1 MLPPPEGGASPAPTR
16 LARVVLEMRAGNK
29 KGRHPTGSA
38 PTNRILWNTLYFPF
52 FGPLASSFFPF
63 FFMAMLL
70 PPRPHAPQSIA
81 HLGHDGRC
89 PTMPSRYVCER
100 RARLSRKF
108 RVTA

>member
-52 FGPLASSFFPF
+52 FGPMRRSQSHISVMTGAVPPCHLAMYASAARDCQENS
-63 FFMAMLL
+63 ALQRKISCYWAI
-70 PPRPHAPQSIA
+70 PP
-81 HLGHDGRC
+81 
-89 PTMPSRYVCER
+89 
-100 RARLSRKF
+100 
-108 RVTA
+108 